1 MKAQGNLASLKFEA
15 EKSLRD
21 HLIVLTT
28 TISPSH
34 ETTRWREPQGNYH
47 FEKQKGRLQ
56 AEEDKTNTENQII
69 TNRLELIAKEDRRL
83 TTKEFTPGLRVGEGM

>member
-1 MKAQGNLASLKFEA
+1 MKAQGNLASLKYEA

-34 ETTRWREPQGNYH
+34 ETSRWREPHPDYH

-56 AEEDKTNTENQII
+56 AEENKTNLENSMIN
-69 TNRLELIAKEDRRL
+69 NRLEVIATEDRKH
-83 TTKEFTPGLRVGEGM
+83 TTKEYAPGWRVGEGM